1 MAISLLNFIMKL
13 LTDCEKLPIT
23 VSKSLPIYSYDTN
36 PEVNR
41 CPVPRWSSLAKRH
54 HIASRTS
61 NLPRPTRSKW
71 RFAAARSAS
80 LSASTLPHVCTTCTG
95 GGGGEGGGG
104 YGIRAPDWQSRRPCP
119 GVKLVYAFLIVPQTL
134 CPLHLELMY
143 SKDTVCMQGK

>member
-1 MAISLLNFIMKL
+1 MLNYTMKL
-13 LTDCEKLPIT
+13 LTGCEKLPIT

-41 CPVPRWSSLAKRH
+41 CPVPRWSSLAKIR

-61 NLPRPTRSKW
+61 NLPRSTRSKW

-80 LSASTLPHVCTTCTG
+80 LSASTLPHVCTPCTWGG

-104 YGIRAPDWQSRRPCP
+104 GYGVRAPDWQSRGPCP
-119 GVKLVYAFLIVPQTL
+119 GVKLLYALLIVQETL
-134 CPLHLELMY
+134 CPLHLQLMY